1 MEGGIMAHFRGIV
14 KGGRGEASR
23 LGHKTTGLTT
33 TCNSWNLGIKVEAGH
48 VNGQDVFR
56 IYLTDGSRR
65 AKLPQLI
72 ATITNDESS
81 DKWDISQNHY
91 FKDIK
96 GGK

>member
-1 MEGGIMAHFRGIV
+1 MAHFRGTV

-65 AKLPQLI
+65 AKLPELI
-72 ATITNDESS
+72 TT
-81 DKWDISQNHY
+81 
-91 FKDIK
+91 IK
-96 GGK
+96 GEKWKSKMKN

>member
-1 MEGGIMAHFRGIV
+1 MAHFRGTV

-33 TCNSWNLGIKVEAGH
+33 TCNSWNLGIKVEAGN

-65 AKLPQLI
+65 AKLPELI
-72 ATITNDESS
+72 TT
-81 DKWDISQNHY
+81 
-91 FKDIK
+91 IK
-96 GGK
+96 GEI

>member
-1 MEGGIMAHFRGIV
+1 MAHFRGTV

-33 TCNSWNLGIKVEAGH
+33 TCNSWNLGIKVDVMH
-48 VNGQDVFR
+48 VNGQDIFEV
-56 IYLTDGSRR
+56 YKTGGSRK
-65 AKLPQLI
+65 ASNPELI

-96 GGK
+96 EEI